1 MSQPSQRSPQEP
13 PKQPSHQFPPHQ
25 APQTSQQPPHYPS
38 QYAPHHYPPSSY
50 PPRDY
55 IQPQSV
61 GSSYNNT
68 VPPPLKRPRLSPNP
82 QSPYSSQSPYNSPS
96 PANIA
101 LPNQVFSSPYYGVPV
116 NGAPPST
123 NTYYNTI
130 NNAPPSSG
138 PPPTM
143 PNPAGSMGPPSRPN
157 DKPTDMNELSDVL
170 LGSGVDLREEEAAL
184 MNRRNATQQ
193 YVISPSCKV
202 RICLIYHVKQ

>member
-1 MSQPSQRSPQEP
+1 MSQPSQQSPQEP
-13 PKQPSHQFPPHQ
+13 PKQPPHHFAQHQNQQ
-25 APQTSQQPPHYPS
+25 ASQQPPHYPS

-50 PPRDY
+50 PPREY
-55 IQPQSV
+55 VQPQSI
-61 GSSYNNT
+61 GPPYNTT

-101 LPNQVFSSPYYGVPV
+101 LPNQVFSSPYYGAPV
-116 NGAPPST
+116 NGAPPS
-123 NTYYNTI
+123 NSTYYNTI
-130 NNAPPSSG
+130 NNPPPASA

-143 PNPAGSMGPPSRPN
+143 PNQAGSMGPPSRPS

-193 YVISPSCKV
+193 YVISPRCKM
-202 RICLIYHVKQ
+202 RIYLIYPVKH